1 MTTAVPAPAH
11 DAAAVL
17 LEAHQLAPQV
27 IAWRRALHQRPEVA
41 FHEHE
46 TARFIQQVLE
56 QIGNLE
62 ISRPTATSVMARL
75 RSGRPG
81 PVLAVRAD
89 IDALPIHEENDI
101 EYRSQTDG
109 AMHACGHDGHTAIAL
124 GLVTLLARHREQL
137 RGEVRFLFQHAEE
150 LSPGGAEEMVR
161 QGVMDGVDQV
171 IGLHVWSAMPV
182 GRIGLIAGPA
192 MAAPDTFECTIIGK
206 GGHAAIPHGTV
217 DPIAIGAQVV
227 SALQHVVART
237 VDPLDPVVVS
247 VTQFIAG
254 TAFNVIP
261 NTAYLAGTIRTFD
274 PALRATVPATMERII
289 AGITSAFGATYT
301 FHVEPGYRPVVND
314 PALTARLTEI
324 VTRTFG
330 ADTLIDMRPTMGG
343 EDFSAFQQ
351 RAPGVFAFIGAGNV
365 EAGIDF
371 PHHHPRFQIDERSL
385 DTGLQ
390 YLTAATLHLLGAV

>member
-1 MTTAVPAPAH
+1 MTTASHSPALH
-11 DAAAVL
+11 AALL
-17 LEAHQLAPQV
+17 LEAQQLAPQV
-27 IAWRRALHQRPEVA
+27 IDWRRALHRRPEVA
-41 FHEHE
+41 FQEHE
-46 TARFIQQVLE
+46 TARFIRQVLE
-56 QIGNLE
+56 QIGDLE
-62 ISRPTATSVMARL
+62 ISRPTETSVMARL
-75 RSGRPG
+75 RTGRPG

-89 IDALPIHEENDI
+89 IDALPIHEENDV
-101 EYRSQTDG
+101 EYRSQSDG
-109 AMHACGHDGHTAIAL
+109 AMHACGHDGHTSIAL
-124 GLVTLLARHREQL
+124 GLVTLLARYRDQL
-137 RGEVRFLFQHAEE
+137 RGEVRFIFQHAEE

-206 GGHAAIPHGTV
+206 GGHAAIPHGTI
-217 DPIAIGAQVV
+217 DPIAVGAQVV

-247 VTQFIAG
+247 VTQFMAG

-261 NTAYLAGTIRTFD
+261 NTAYLAGTVRTFD
-274 PALRATVPATMERII
+274 PTLRTTVPVTIERII
-289 AGITSAFGATYT
+289 KGVTSAFGASYE
-301 FHVEPGYRPVVND
+301 FRYEPGYRPVIND
-314 PALTARLTEI
+314 PALTARLTN
-324 VTRTFG
+324 VVVNSFG

-343 EDFSAFQQ
+343 EDFSAYQQ

-365 EAGIDF
+365 DVGIDF

-385 DTGLQ
+385 DIGLR
-390 YLTAATLHLLGAV
+390 YLTAATLDLLGAA